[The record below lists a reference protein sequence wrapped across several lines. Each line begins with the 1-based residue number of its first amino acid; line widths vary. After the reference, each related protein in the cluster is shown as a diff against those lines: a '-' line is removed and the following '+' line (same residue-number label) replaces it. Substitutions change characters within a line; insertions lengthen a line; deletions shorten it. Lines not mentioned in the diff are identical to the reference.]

1 MAIRGAVQDGF
12 ESVRKA
18 FADGQANDGGG
29 AQLCVYRH
37 GKKVVDLATGRDVK
51 RDRPYTTET
60 LSVMMSATKGVVAT
74 AALILV
80 ERGLLDPDTPVSGYW
95 PEFAQNGKAE
105 ILVSQVLA
113 HSAGLAAYPAE
124 VRIGVKELLAWN
136 KPVTALAEM
145 EPLWP
150 PGTATA
156 YHALTYGYL
165 AGEIIRRISGRSVGT
180 FVADEIAGP
189 LKLDLWIGLP
199 ADQEERVAPQYSTGN
214 EILAEQ
220 AEALLKAF
228 GIDPN
233 ARVVR
238 ALMATAGT
246 AEDTN
251 RFMNSREA
259 HAAEIPAGNGITNA
273 RALAKMY
280 AATISEVDGVRL
292 LKRDTVDRARRPMNA
307 GLKLPEP
314 LSRLPAHDTHLF
326 GLGYELSRHATPMLG
341 EGSFGHTGAGGRL
354 GFAHPESGIAVGY
367 ICNNMSW
374 DPMRGPDPRWV
385 PWLSALKDVAQ
396 HG

>member
-1 MAIRGAVQDGF
+1 MIDGTVDKGF
-12 ESVRKA
+12 ESIRTA
-18 FADGQANDGGG
+18 FAEGQAEDGGG
-29 AQLCVYRH
+29 AQLCVYRR
-37 GKKVVDLATGRDVK
+37 GKQVVDLAAGRDVK
-51 RDRPYTTET
+51 RDRPYTTDT
-60 LSVMMSATKGVVAT
+60 LSVLMSSTKGVVAT
-74 AALILV
+74 AAMMLV
-80 ERGLLDPDTPVSGYW
+80 ERGLLDPDAPVSRYW
-95 PEFAQNGKAE
+95 PEFAQNGKANVL
-105 ILVSQVLA
+105 ISQVLA
-113 HSAGLAAYPAE
+113 HTSGLAAYPPD
-124 VRIGVKELLAWN
+124 VRIGVKELLDWN

-165 AGEIIRRISGRSVGT
+165 AGEVIRRIAGKSVGQ
-180 FVADEIAGP
+180 FVADEISGP

-199 ADQEERVAPQYSTGN
+199 ESEEDRVAPQYSTAR

-220 AEALLKAF
+220 VEALLKNF

-233 ARVVR
+233 ARVVK
-238 ALMATAGT
+238 ALVATAGT

-259 HAAEIPAGNGITNA
+259 HAVEIPAGNGIANA
-273 RALAKMY
+273 RSLARMY
-280 AATISEVDGVRL
+280 AATIGEVDGVRL
-292 LKRDTVDRARRPMNA
+292 LKPQTVERARRPINA
-307 GLKLPEP
+307 GLKPPDP
-314 LSRLPAHDTHLF
+314 LSRLPATDLHLF
-326 GLGYELSRHATPMLG
+326 GLGYELNRSATPMLG

-374 DPMRGPDPRWV
+374 DPMAGPDPRWV
-385 PWLSALKDVAQ
+385 PWLNALKEVAR